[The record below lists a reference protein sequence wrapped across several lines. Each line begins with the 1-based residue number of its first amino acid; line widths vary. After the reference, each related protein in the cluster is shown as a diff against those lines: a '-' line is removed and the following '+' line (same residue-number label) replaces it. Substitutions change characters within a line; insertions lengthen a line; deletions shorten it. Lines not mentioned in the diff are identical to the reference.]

1 MMSVHSEVGTNQ
13 SSQVVNTLLA
23 CDSSRSKFL
32 VQQST
37 AGFTVVHLGA
47 GFNNCGRSVDI
58 STLLRRDTLRQRIM
72 SQTAV
77 RSSDHNI
84 TEVYV
89 AGGRKHIYMIYT
101 ASGGRS
107 AGNII
112 FVFIEYTY
120 HDVICI
126 IIIVAVFRSF
136 ILNQVQNVLMAL
148 EIVVHSVDEF
158 FHGKLLI
165 VKYVELDS
173 GECIGNSADTNTL
186 DVACVVSR
194 AACVVVFTFL
204 DTVIGTDGKERS
216 RHHLRVDS
224 LDNQVAAHLNIDDVL
239 KLCLECVPQ
248 FVIGFEVFCFAGVRS
263 DLFFEH
269 YIVAIIQSEL

>member
-23 CDSSRSKFL
+23 CDSSRSKLL

-37 AGFTVVHLGA
+37 AGLTVIHLGA

-58 STLLRRDTLRQRIM
+58 SAFFWGNTLRQRDM
-72 SQTAV
+72 CQTSV
-77 RSSDHNI
+77 RACDHNI

-107 AGNII
+107 AGDII
-112 FVFIEYTY
+112 FVLVEYAY

-126 IIIVAVFRSF
+126 IIIVAVFRSL
-136 ILNQVQNVLMAL
+136 ILNQVQDILMTL
-148 EIVVHSVDEF
+148 EVVIHSVDEF

-165 VKYVELDS
+165 VKYVELDR
-173 GECIGNSADTNTL
+173 GKCIGNGSDTNTL
-186 DVACVVSR
+186 DIACVVSCT
-194 AACVVVFTFL
+194 ASVVVFTFL

-216 RHHLRVDS
+216 RHHFCVNS
-224 LDNQVAAHLNIDDVL
+224 LDNQVAAHLNINDVL

-248 FVIGFEVFCFAGVRS
+248 FVVGFEVFCLAGVRS